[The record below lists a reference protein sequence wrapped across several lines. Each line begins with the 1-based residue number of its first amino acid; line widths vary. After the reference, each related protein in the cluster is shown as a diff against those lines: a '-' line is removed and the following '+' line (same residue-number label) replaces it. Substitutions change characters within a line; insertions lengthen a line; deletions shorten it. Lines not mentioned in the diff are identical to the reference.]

1 VKVPSAILAAALLFA
16 PVASAEVPADTVPAK
31 ARALSD
37 RGRAFHDAGDYASA
51 ITAFT
56 LAYAMAPRPALLFNL
71 AQAYRLQ
78 GDCDDAALMYRRY
91 LATGPSP
98 QGQALAEAHLA
109 GVERCVH
116 QATIPPSSEPAAS
129 NLVASPPS
137 DALAASRTVTRPSST
152 AELEKDVGVGLMV
165 AGGLALGVAS
175 YFAVRAHDASDD
187 VTAAYDRH
195 AMWKD
200 IAPLDAR
207 GKTAAKTAQIFGA
220 GGALGVLG
228 GVVMYAIGRH
238 TGSPPVRVT
247 PTARGVEVGMS
258 WAF

>member
-1 VKVPSAILAAALLFA
+1 MTVVLLFA
-16 PVASAEVPADTVPAK
+16 PVAGAEVSAEPVPAK
-31 ARALSD
+31 ARTLSD
-37 RGRAFHDAGDYASA
+37 RGRAFHDAADYASA

-78 GDCDDAALMYRRY
+78 GNCDDAALMYRRY
-91 LATGPSP
+91 LATAPSP
-98 QGQALAEAHLA
+98 QGRALAEAHLA

-116 QATIPPSSEPAAS
+116 KLPLPAAG

-137 DALAASRTVTRPSST
+137 NALSTTRTVTRRSAT
-152 AELEKDVGVGLMV
+152 AEVEKDVGVALTV
-165 AGGLALGVAS
+165 AGGLALGVAA
-175 YFAVRAHDASDD
+175 YFAVRAHDAADD

-195 AMWKD
+195 AKWKD

-207 GKTAAKTAQIFGA
+207 GKSAAKTAQIFGA
-220 GGALGVLG
+220 GGALGVVG
-228 GVVMYAIGRH
+228 GVAMYMIGRH
-238 TGSPPVRVT
+238 TRSPVSVT
-247 PTARGVEVGMS
+247 PTVRGVEVGMA